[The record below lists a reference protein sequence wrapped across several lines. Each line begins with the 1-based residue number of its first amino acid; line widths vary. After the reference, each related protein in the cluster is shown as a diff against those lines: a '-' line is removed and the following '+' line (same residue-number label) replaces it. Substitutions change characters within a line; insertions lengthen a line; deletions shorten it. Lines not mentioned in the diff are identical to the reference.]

1 MNDLPVP
8 HILDVRA
15 QAQEA
20 KQPWVEPW
28 KLWASPLGCLFQV
41 FYYSDKKSKQCAYC
55 IIRQEA
61 LQTDVRVLSE
71 GRGMASALIVT

>member
-1 MNDLPVP
+1 MNLFPWVCVLNTWSPADGTLVVLGVKFNHISPSLSLANSTDVCHEMNDLPVP

-28 KLWASPLGCLFQV
+28 KL
-41 FYYSDKKSKQCAYC
+41 
-55 IIRQEA
+55 
-61 LQTDVRVLSE
+61 
-71 GRGMASALIVT
+71 